1 MRRNFSQKRILRLD
15 KKSKEEKIMDAQME
29 KEKEFMKGGAFLIE
43 NRDANEIFTPEDF
56 TDEHKMIADT
66 IREFVDNEVRPN
78 IEAMEKHDWETARR
92 LVKQAGDLGLLGA
105 NIPEE
110 YGGAALDQVSGVI
123 IAEYVGRGGG
133 FGTTFGAQTSIG
145 LLPILYFGSEELK
158 KKWIPPIVAGEVIT
172 AYCLSEAGSGS
183 DALGAKCHAKLSEDG
198 TEYILNG
205 EKMWISNGGFADIYI
220 VFAKVDG
227 EKKKFSAFVVERSEN
242 CRPGAEEHKMG
253 IKSSSTTPLILS
265 DARIPATNLIGEVG
279 DGAKI
284 AFNILNVGRFKLGA
298 SVTGGAKLA
307 LHEAIRYANERQQ
320 FNVPISSFGAMKHKL
335 AEMAIRTWVAE
346 SITYRTVG
354 MIDAL
359 IGTDGGDKEKK
370 LRSIE
375 EYSVESSIN
384 KVWCSEALDYVVD
397 EMVQIYGGAGYSADY
412 PAEKA
417 YRDARINRIFEGT
430 NEINR
435 LLIPGQLLKKAM
447 KGEIGLLKAAKDLQD
462 EILNPQ
468 MSFDEDKSTLAN
480 EMKLAQNAKK
490 IALMVLGT
498 AAQKY
503 MQDIQNQQEI
513 LMGSADIIM
522 NAYAMETA
530 ILRAQKLAD
539 GGDAENQILMAQVFC
554 NDALQKIEMTARNT
568 IAGMAEGDEAKML
581 LVALKRFTKNNSP
594 VNTIAARQKI
604 ADTLIEAN
612 TYIF

>member
-1 MRRNFSQKRILRLD
+1 
-15 KKSKEEKIMDAQME
+15 MDAQME
-29 KEKEFMKGGAFLIE
+29 RDFIKGGAFLIE
-43 NRDANEIFTPEDF
+43 DREASEIFTPEDF
-56 TDEHKMIADT
+56 TEEHKMIGET
-66 IREFVDNEVRPN
+66 IREFVDNEVHPV
-78 IEAMEKHDWETARR
+78 IPEMEKHNWQIARD
-92 LVKQAGDLGLLGA
+92 LVKAAGDLGLLGA

-110 YGGAALDQVSGVI
+110 LGGAALDQVSGVI
-123 IAEYVGRGGG
+123 IAEAVGRGGG

-145 LLPILYFGSEELK
+145 VLPILYFGSEELK
-158 KKWIPPIVAGEVIT
+158 NEWIPKIVSGEVIT

-183 DALGAKCHAKLSEDG
+183 DALGAKCSAKLSEDG

-205 EKMWISNGGFADIYI
+205 EKMWISNGGFADVYI

-227 EKKKFSAFVVERSEN
+227 EKEKFSAFVVPRSEN
-242 CRPGAEEHKMG
+242 CRPGNEEHKMG

-265 DARIPATNLIGEVG
+265 DARIPATNLIGNVG

-307 LHEAIRYANERQQ
+307 LHDAIRYANERQQ
-320 FNVPISSFGAMKHKL
+320 FNTPISSFGAIKHKL

-359 IGTDGGDKEKK
+359 IGEDGGDKEKK

-375 EYSVESSIN
+375 EYAVESSIN
-384 KVWCSEALDYVVD
+384 KVACSEALDYVVD
-397 EMVQIYGGAGYSADY
+397 EMVQIYGGYGYSADY

-417 YRDARINRIFEGT
+417 YRDSRINRIFEGT

-435 LLIPGQLLKKAM
+435 MLIPGQLLKRAM
-447 KGEIGLLKAAKDLQD
+447 KGKLGLLQAAKALQD

-468 MSFDEDKSTLAN
+468 MSFDEDEGLLAT
-480 EMKLAQNAKK
+480 ELKLARNAKK
-490 IALMVLGT
+490 VALMVLGS

-503 MQDIQNQQEI
+503 MTEIQKQQEI
-513 LMGSADIIM
+513 LMGCADIIM
-522 NAYAMETA
+522 EAYQMETA
-530 ILRAQKLAD
+530 CLRAKKLAEKS
-539 GGDAENQILMAQVFC
+539 GEEAAAKYIDAAGVYC
-554 NDALQKIEMTARNT
+554 NDAIQRVEATAKNT
-568 IAGMAEGDEAKML
+568 IAGFATGDELKMM

-594 VNTIAARQKI
+594 MNTIAARQRI
-604 ADTLIEAN
+604 ADGLIKAN
-612 TYIF
+612 AYNF

>member
-1 MRRNFSQKRILRLD
+1 
-15 KKSKEEKIMDAQME
+15 MDAQME
-29 KEKEFMKGGAFLIE
+29 KDFIKGGAFLIE
-43 NRDANEIFTPEDF
+43 NRGTSEVFTPEDF
-56 TDEHKMIADT
+56 TEEHKMIGET

-92 LVKQAGDLGLLGA
+92 LVHEAGQLGLLGA

-123 IAEYVGRGGG
+123 IAEGVGRGGG

-158 KKWIPPIVAGEVIT
+158 KTWIPPIVAGEKVT
-172 AYCLSEAGSGS
+172 AYCLSESGSGS
-183 DALGAKCHAKLSEDG
+183 DALGAKCNARLSEDG

-205 EKMWISNGGFADIYI
+205 EKMWISNGGFADVFI

-265 DARIPATNLIGEVG
+265 DCHIPATNLIGEVG

-320 FNVPISSFGAMKHKL
+320 FNKPISSFGAIKHKL
-335 AEMAIRTWVAE
+335 AEMAIRVWVSE

-359 IGTDGGDKEKK
+359 IGEDGGDKEKK

-375 EYSVESSIN
+375 EYAVESSIN
-384 KVWCSEALDYVVD
+384 KVACSEALDYVVD

-417 YRDARINRIFEGT
+417 YRDSRINRIFEGT

-435 LLIPGQLLKKAM
+435 MLIPGQLMKRAM
-447 KGEIGLLKAAKDLQD
+447 KGQLGIIPAAKALQE

-468 MSFDEDKSTLAN
+468 MSFDEDEGVLTT
-480 EMKLAQNAKK
+480 EIKLAQNAKK
-490 IALMVLGT
+490 IALMILGT

-503 MQDIQNQQEI
+503 MMALSEQQEV
-513 LMGSADIIM
+513 LLNCADIIID
-522 NAYAMETA
+522 AYSMETA
-530 ILRAQKLAD
+530 ILRAQKLAEK
-539 GGDAENQILMAQVFC
+539 GDASNQIDMASVYC
-554 NDALQKIEMTARNT
+554 NDAIQRVEAKAKNT
-568 IAGMAEGDEAKML
+568 LAAITEGDEMKTL

-594 VNTIAARQKI
+594 INTIAARQRI
-604 ADTLIEAN
+604 ADALIAAN
-612 TYIF
+612 TYTF